1 MTCGA
6 SSARAPRVREQ
17 SSSSYIRKRPNESI
31 NFRLERGSDYD
42 QRACSFPLVSL
53 NPSTNKS
60 CLRHLVLF
68 KCNTPADSLFL
79 TSLSAVMLAS
89 VLPEQTSGGEMIKEK
104 SLAILL
110 AVALVFLSATSGAA
124 NHKSHRHGKAYKVLA
139 VAAPIG
145 IGAAFGPAGSVGYQ
159 GFKHRRWIKHRLT
172 RHHRMERH
180 HARHYRA

>member
-1 MTCGA
+1 
-6 SSARAPRVREQ
+6 
-17 SSSSYIRKRPNESI
+17 
-31 NFRLERGSDYD
+31 
-42 QRACSFPLVSL
+42 
-53 NPSTNKS
+53 
-60 CLRHLVLF
+60 
-68 KCNTPADSLFL
+68 
-79 TSLSAVMLAS
+79 MLAP

-124 NHKSHRHGKAYKVLA
+124 NRRPHHHGKAHKILA
-139 VAAPIG
+139 VATPIG